1 MGGLSNYSED
11 NVVNALVHHVNMP
24 AASTTVYVAAHAG
37 DPSDDGST
45 NEVAISG
52 YARIAVTAATGF
64 TASSSGSSHNV
75 NEVLFADATA
85 DWGDIDHWSI
95 WDAATT
101 GHCLLISSV
110 FATPVTVNA
119 ADALRF
125 AAGTIVITA
134 D

>member
-24 AASTTVYVAAHAG
+24 AAPTTVYIAAHTG

-52 YARIAVTAATGF
+52 YVRIAVTAATGF
-64 TASSSGSSHNV
+64 TASSAGASHNV
-75 NEVLFADATA
+75 NEILFADATA
-85 DWGDIDHWSI
+85 DWGDVNHASI
-95 WDAATT
+95 WDASTS
-101 GHCLLISSV
+101 GHCLLISDA
-110 FATPVTVNA
+110 FADPKTVNA
-119 ADALRF
+119 GDALRIP
-125 AAGTIVITA
+125 AGALVVSL